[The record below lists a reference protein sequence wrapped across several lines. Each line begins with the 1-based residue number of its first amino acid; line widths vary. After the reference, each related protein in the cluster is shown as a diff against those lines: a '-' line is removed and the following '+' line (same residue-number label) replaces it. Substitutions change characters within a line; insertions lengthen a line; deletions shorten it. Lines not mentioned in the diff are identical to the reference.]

1 MNWLLL
7 VVIAL
12 IAGNIVW
19 GYSKGFLRVAYSLVE
34 WLLIFLVI
42 SRGTPYVLDFLNE
55 NTNIPN
61 LWGAAKAILRGKF
74 IVIHAFLKKN
84 LK

>member
-42 SRGTPYVLDFLNE
+42 SRGTPYVVDFLEE
-55 NTNIPN
+55 NKKIEY
-61 LWGAAKAILRGKF
+61 LDEYVKF
-74 IVIHAFLKKN
+74 CKGENRA
-84 LK
+84 